1 MRLWSIHP
9 RYLDPQGLVALWREA
24 LLAQAVLL
32 GKTRGYKHHPQLLRF
47 QNSASP
53 ERAIGTYLTHVCD
66 EAESRGYSFDSTKI
80 VHFGRRNRLV
90 VTTSQLTYEMRHLRD
105 KLRVRSPASFKLL
118 PTSGPA
124 TPHPMFSVRRG
135 EVESWERINA

>member
-1 MRLWSIHP
+1 MRLWSLHP

-32 GKTRGYKHHPQLLRF
+32 GKTKGYKHHPQLLRF
-47 QNSASP
+47 QSSASP

-66 EAESRGYSFDSTKI
+66 EAESRGYTFDATRI

-90 VTTSQLTYEMRHLRD
+90 VTTSQLAFEMQHLRA

-118 PTSGPA
+118 PASGSPS
-124 TPHPMFSVRRG
+124 PHPMFIVRSG
-135 EVESWERINA
+135 PIEPWERINT